1 MTNIHPNP
9 TTTPTSTTPTPTS
22 TPTTPS
28 SIPRTQL
35 SSHQGRGNNM
45 VLNNAALSLY
55 TQLSSSVLLR
65 YPHLFDEALWLFLE
79 QKKMMSTT
87 TLHTSTAFGSTQP
100 SSPSSSSSS
109 SSSSSMH
116 GSGYITMLSCAG
128 RAHRREVTEYILSY
142 QHTLFI
148 LTHPCKYFHSYY
160 IRLSIFTW
168 IPPYTFIPQTLILTL
183 FLSFLLGCQ

>member
-1 MTNIHPNP
+1 MANIHPNP
-9 TTTPTSTTPTPTS
+9 TTTPTSTTRTPTS

-28 SIPRTQL
+28 SIPRTPL

-65 YPHLFDEALWLFLE
+65 YPHLFDEALSLFLE
-79 QKKMMSTT
+79 QKKMMTM
-87 TLHTSTAFGSTQP
+87 
-100 SSPSSSSSS
+100 SSPSTSS

-116 GSGYITMLSCAG
+116 SSGYITMLSCAG
-128 RAHRREVTEYILSY
+128 RAHRREVTELILSY
-142 QHTLFI
+142 QHTLFM

-160 IRLSIFTW
+160 ICLSIFTW

-183 FLSFLLGCQ
+183 ILPLLLGCE